1 MTEYKKGRT
10 ATPSSSLASSSKFRS
25 LRVLRELRLTISLCR
40 GGVGVL
46 VRAKLALSEAVVA
59 MQLTVRAED
68 PQVAEIMTT
77 AVA

>member
-1 MTEYKKGRT
+1 M
-10 ATPSSSLASSSKFRS
+10 F
-25 LRVLRELRLTISLCR
+25 R
-40 GGVGVL
+40 GGHGVL

>member
-1 MTEYKKGRT
+1 M
-10 ATPSSSLASSSKFRS
+10 S
-25 LRVLRELRLTISLCR
+25 VLYLVSRISLSICR
-40 GGVGVL
+40 GGVAVL
-46 VRAKLALSEAVVA
+46 VRARLALSDTVA

>member
-1 MTEYKKGRT
+1 M
-10 ATPSSSLASSSKFRS
+10 
-25 LRVLRELRLTISLCR
+25 LRLTIPVFR

-46 VRAKLALSEAVVA
+46 VRAKLALSDTVA

>member
-1 MTEYKKGRT
+1 ML
-10 ATPSSSLASSSKFRS
+10 S
-25 LRVLRELRLTISLCR
+25 LTISHCR

-46 VRAKLALSEAVVA
+46 VRAKLALSDTVA